1 MLLVLRHARIFG
13 LIDIGRFLRQPP
25 FWRRSPPL
33 IFVTEA
39 STRSRDERLQCAL
52 KMVRQT
58 ILTPMK
64 WLEERT
70 FIFVIFTF
78 IQQPFLWLCLQNMQ
92 SIQCKLWCPSKAIIS
107 SALVLILAVLTLHE
121 TFSYKTAISHRMHTA
136 ASSRHLARWWFR
148 RKPSKHSHTRP
159 SPSPCSALRGWTSA
173 APILV
178 VRSHQGPPPITS
190 PSITPKP
197 IHLPTPQIPDNR
209 FYPPLCPYLTPSGH
223 NEEPHHPPPAPPP
236 TPRLPPVGLGWG
248 LPKPPLQVS
257 LLIGEIQQAAFCFA
271 GGKYASALTSLQCKF

>member
-1 MLLVLRHARIFG
+1 
-13 LIDIGRFLRQPP
+13 
-25 FWRRSPPL
+25 
-33 IFVTEA
+33 
-39 STRSRDERLQCAL
+39 
-52 KMVRQT
+52 
-58 ILTPMK
+58 MK
-64 WLEERT
+64 
-70 FIFVIFTF
+70 
-78 IQQPFLWLCLQNMQ
+78 PFLT
-92 SIQCKLWCPSKAIIS
+92 KRPSRTECTEQHLLDIS
-107 SALVLILAVLTLHE
+107 PAGGFVE
-121 TFSYKTAISHRMHTA
+121 
-136 ASSRHLARWWFR
+136 SRATR
-148 RKPSKHSHTRP
+148 HTRP

-209 FYPPLCPYLTPSGH
+209 FYPPLCPYLTPSRH

-236 TPRLPPVGLGWG
+236 TPRLPPMGLGWG

-271 GGKYASALTSLQCKF
+271 GGKYASALTSSQCNFRSSTLIH

>member
-1 MLLVLRHARIFG
+1 
-13 LIDIGRFLRQPP
+13 
-25 FWRRSPPL
+25 
-33 IFVTEA
+33 
-39 STRSRDERLQCAL
+39 
-52 KMVRQT
+52 
-58 ILTPMK
+58 MK
-64 WLEERT
+64 
-70 FIFVIFTF
+70 
-78 IQQPFLWLCLQNMQ
+78 PFLT
-92 SIQCKLWCPSKAIIS
+92 KRPSRTECTQQHLLDIS
-107 SALVLILAVLTLHE
+107 PAGGFVE
-121 TFSYKTAISHRMHTA
+121 
-136 ASSRHLARWWFR
+136 SRATR
-148 RKPSKHSHTRP
+148 HTRP

-209 FYPPLCPYLTPSGH
+209 FYPPLCRYLTPSRH